1 MKKLILLIILSLVIS
16 CSSSLN
22 KKFNEDTSKE
32 DFTAIKSEIDS
43 SQFFLLARTMLR
55 LKIQEKKLEDMTYKE
70 ILEKGEE
77 WKIEEEERQKEQ
89 KELAEKARIEA
100 EIKAKKLT
108 ESVIVSCYE
117 KGFTKYNYEDYITYK
132 FIIHNKSDKNI
143 RAVKG
148 SLTFYNL
155 FDEQIKSLNLVYDQI
170 IKAKEKVTYNATT
183 DYNQFRDSDKDLK
196 NKNLEDMKVKWFPEK
211 VIFEDGTTLE

>member
-1 MKKLILLIILSLVIS
+1 MVIS
-16 CSSSLN
+16 CSSPLN

-32 DFTAIKSEIDS
+32 DLTAIKSKIDS
-43 SQFFLLARTMLR
+43 SQFFLLAGTMLR
-55 LKIQEKKLEDMTYKE
+55 LKLQEKKLEDMTYRE
-70 ILEKGEE
+70 ILEQGKK
-77 WKIEEEERQKEQ
+77 WKIDEEEKQKEQ
-89 KELAEKARIEA
+89 KVLAEKARIEA
-100 EIKAKKLT
+100 EIKAKKLS

-155 FDEQIKSLNLVYDQI
+155 FDEKIKSLNLVYDQT
-170 IKAKEKVTYNATT
+170 IKTKEKVTYNATT
-183 DYNQFRDSDKDLK
+183 DYNQFKDSDKALK
-196 NKNLEDMKVKWFPEK
+196 NKDLEDIKVKWFPEK